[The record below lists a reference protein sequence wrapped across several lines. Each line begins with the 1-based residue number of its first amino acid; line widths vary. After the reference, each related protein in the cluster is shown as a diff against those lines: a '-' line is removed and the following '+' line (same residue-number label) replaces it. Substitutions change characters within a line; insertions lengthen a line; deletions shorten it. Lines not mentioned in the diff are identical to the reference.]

1 MDRYDT
7 ISRSSGIRFQLSLYK
22 RCITRMGCGS
32 HRMFP
37 RLLPIHIQD
46 CLYRNGST
54 NTVCY
59 PQFLGLLNLQIM
71 KRSLQQYKPYISLS
85 KNMEHWS
92 CPSRTA
98 LFVGRRFKYEDKN
111 EERDRENTSHWQPM
125 NYRAK
130 LANASYRTARSSH
143 RWFRRKSSSPCCGI
157 FPENLALPEALAVTP
172 S

>member
-7 ISRSSGIRFQLSLYK
+7 VSRSSGIRFQLSLYT
-22 RCITRMGCGS
+22 RCITCMGCGS
-32 HRMFP
+32 HRMLP
-37 RLLPIHIQD
+37 WLLPIHIQD
-46 CLYRNGST
+46 CLYRNGGIDT
-54 NTVCY
+54 LCHTK
-59 PQFLGLLNLQIM
+59 FLGLLTLKAM
-71 KRSLQQYKPYISLS
+71 KRSCHQHTPYKQIYC
-85 KNMEHWS
+85 NMGCGS

-98 LFVGRRFKYEDKN
+98 LFVDGRLKYENKN

-130 LANASYRTARSSH
+130 VANASYRTARSGH